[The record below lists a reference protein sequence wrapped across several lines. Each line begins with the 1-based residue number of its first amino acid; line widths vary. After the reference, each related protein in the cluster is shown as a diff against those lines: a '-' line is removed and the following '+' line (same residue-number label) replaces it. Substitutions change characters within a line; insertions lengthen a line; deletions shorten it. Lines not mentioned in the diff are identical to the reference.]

1 MVGLFTPWK
10 LAGTTDQRLICSF
23 VDHLGLT
30 GWRKFLTVK
39 TESRNELKLVLKL
52 KEVLVE

>member
-10 LAGTTDQRLICSF
+10 LAGTTDQSLICSF